1 MTEPTTIRS
10 DAGLGLSRRQQR
22 RREGLDLW
30 RAQDGQLWLQSGA
43 GPAPVRAVR
52 CFPWSEPG
60 RFISLRDTEDEEVAL
75 VSDVSELKPG
85 ARRALTLALLEAG
98 FVLEIE
104 GIDEV
109 EEEIEIRS
117 FRVRTR
123 QGPRRFQTLRDEW
136 PRVIPSGGLLIRDV
150 AGDLYLLRNPGALDP
165 KSERLLWAF
174 LD

>member
-1 MTEPTTIRS
+1 
-10 DAGLGLSRRQQR
+10 
-22 RREGLDLW
+22 
-30 RAQDGQLWLQSGA
+30 
-43 GPAPVRAVR
+43 VRAVR

-60 RFISLRDTEDEEVAL
+60 RFISLRDLDDEEVAL

-104 GIDEV
+104 GIDAV
-109 EEEIEIRS
+109 EEEIEIRT
-117 FRVRTR
+117 FQVRTR

-136 PRVIPSGGLLIRDV
+136 PRELPSGGLLIRDV
-150 AGDLYLLRNPGALDP
+150 AGDLYLLRNPGGLDP